1 MSRGLYPARKPSQG
15 FAAFLISYSKH
26 IMITAQTSF
35 IPRHIGPN
43 EADTAAMLAAIGFD
57 SLDAMTEAIVPADI
71 RLKAP
76 LDLPAPMA
84 EQEALAALQSMLSAN
99 KPVRSLIGQGYYGT
113 YLPAV
118 IQRNVYE
125 NPVGTLLILPT
136 SPRLLRDVWKC
147 S

>member
-1 MSRGLYPARKPSQG
+1 
-15 FAAFLISYSKH
+15 
-26 IMITAQTSF
+26 MITAQTSF

-57 SLDAMTEAIVPADI
+57 SLAAMTDAIVPADI

-84 EQEALAALQSMLSAN
+84 EQEALAALQSMLAAN

-113 YLPAV
+113 YMPAV

-125 NPVGTLLILPT
+125 NPGWYTLRLP
-136 SPRLLRDVWKC
+136 RAVWRC
-147 S
+147 